1 MAGGNWTAQ
10 NKVRPGVYIN
20 FTTKGGQPLT
30 IGTRGTLAG
39 AKALSWGPVGEIM
52 RIDAGEDLTP
62 YTGYS
67 LTDPQNSFLREAMK
81 GTDVTGG
88 PTKILLYRLAAEGAA
103 AASAS
108 AGVTVTA
115 KYPGVRGNDIAVTV
129 TEDADAA
136 GTFIVTTLVSGRQA
150 DQQTVTAASQLTA
163 NSWVTFSGEGPL
175 TATAG
180 VALTGGAD
188 GTPDTSGYPG
198 FLEALEPYSF
208 DTLVYDG
215 TDATVRQ
222 AFIAFIQRIAAQSG
236 RYAQLVTTGA
246 AGANSRFV
254 INNVSG
260 VVLEDGATLTPQ
272 ETAWWLAGA
281 EAGAQYYQSLSYAAY
296 PGAVDV
302 SPRQTGSQI
311 EDAILAGNVVL
322 SEEFGKVRIET
333 DVNTL
338 TAYTPDIGRVFHKN
352 RTMRVCSSLANDIYR
367 EFSLHYLG
375 KVNNNEEGRALLKAA
390 IMSYLLAM
398 YGSGALRQRPAKD
411 DVTVS
416 MGDSSDSIVI
426 EIALYLA
433 DSVETIYIT
442 VSVT

>member
-1 MAGGNWTAQ
+1 M
-10 NKVRPGVYIN
+10 
-20 FTTKGGQPLT
+20 
-30 IGTRGTLAG
+30 
-39 AKALSWGPVGEIM
+39 
-52 RIDAGEDLTP
+52 
-62 YTGYS
+62 
-67 LTDPQNSFLREAMK
+67 
-81 GTDVTGG
+81 
-88 PTKILLYRLAAEGAA
+88 
-103 AASAS
+103 
-108 AGVTVTA
+108 
-115 KYPGVRGNDIAVTV
+115 
-129 TEDADAA
+129 
-136 GTFIVTTLVSGRQA
+136 
-150 DQQTVTAASQLTA
+150 
-163 NSWVTFSGEGPL
+163 
-175 TATAG
+175 
-180 VALTGGAD
+180 
-188 GTPDTSGYPG
+188 
-198 FLEALEPYSF
+198 
-208 DTLVYDG
+208 
-215 TDATVRQ
+215 
-222 AFIAFIQRIAAQSG
+222 
-236 RYAQLVTTGA
+236 
-246 AGANSRFV
+246 
-254 INNVSG
+254 
-260 VVLEDGATLTPQ
+260 
-272 ETAWWLAGA
+272 
-281 EAGAQYYQSLSYAAY
+281 
-296 PGAVDV
+296 

-398 YGSGALRQRPAKD
+398 YGSGALRQRPVKD

>member
-39 AKALSWGPVGEIM
+39 ARALSWGPVGELM

-88 PTKILLYRLAAEGAA
+88 PTRILLYRLAAEGAA
-103 AASAS
+103 PASAS
-108 AGVTVTA
+108 IGVTVTA

-136 GTFIVTTLVSGRQA
+136 GTFTVTTLVSGRQA
-150 DQQTVTAASQLTA
+150 DQQTVT
-163 NSWVTFSGEGPL
+163 
-175 TATAG
+175 
-180 VALTGGAD
+180 
-188 GTPDTSGYPG
+188 
-198 FLEALEPYSF
+198 EP
-208 DTLVYDG
+208 
-215 TDATVRQ
+215 
-222 AFIAFIQRIAAQSG
+222 FIQRIAAQSG

-296 PGAVDV
+296 PGAADV

>member
-39 AKALSWGPVGEIM
+39 AKALSWGPVGELM

-88 PTKILLYRLAAEGAA
+88 PTRILLYRLAAEGAA

-108 AGVTVTA
+108 IGVTVTA
-115 KYPGVRGNDIAVTV
+115 
-129 TEDADAA
+129 
-136 GTFIVTTLVSGRQA
+136 GTFTVTTLVSGRQA

-296 PGAVDV
+296 PGAADV

-322 SEEFGKVRIET
+322 SEEFGKVRVET

-338 TAYTPDIGRVFHKN
+338 TTYTPDIGKVFHKN
-352 RTMRVCSSLANDIYR
+352 RTMRVCNTLANDIYR

-390 IMSYLLAM
+390 IMSYLLTM
-398 YGSGALRQRPAKD
+398 YGNGALRQRPAKD

>member
-39 AKALSWGPVGEIM
+39 AKALSWGPVGELM

-88 PTKILLYRLAAEGAA
+88 PTRILLYRLAAEGAA

-108 AGVTVTA
+108 IGVTVTA

-136 GTFIVTTLVSGRQA
+136 GTFTVTTLVSGRQA

-260 VVLEDGATLTPQ
+260 AVPEDGAPLQPH
-272 ETAWWLAGA
+272 ETASWRAGA
-281 EAGAQYYQSLSYAAY
+281 EGGG
-296 PGAVDV
+296 P
-302 SPRQTGSQI
+302 P
-311 EDAILAGNVVL
+311 
-322 SEEFGKVRIET
+322 
-333 DVNTL
+333 
-338 TAYTPDIGRVFHKN
+338 
-352 RTMRVCSSLANDIYR
+352 
-367 EFSLHYLG
+367 
-375 KVNNNEEGRALLKAA
+375 
-390 IMSYLLAM
+390 
-398 YGSGALRQRPAKD
+398 
-411 DVTVS
+411 
-416 MGDSSDSIVI
+416 
-426 EIALYLA
+426 
-433 DSVETIYIT
+433 
-442 VSVT
+442 